1 MDRPIA
7 TNKLDRGYNLKEET
21 IQKGI
26 LILRSTFKLV
36 RKFTNRDPM
45 VISKTIEFSIV
56 LLSYK
61 AITNIKIQKTSIFRQ
76 EAITCLN
83 NRTIMDIAKDS

>member
-7 TNKLDRGYNLKEET
+7 TNKLDRGYNLKEVT

-26 LILRSTFKLV
+26 LILHSTFKLV

-45 VISKTIEFSIV
+45 VTSKTIKISIV
-56 LLSYK
+56 LLSYR
-61 AITNIKIQKTSIFRQ
+61 AITNIKAQNISIFRQ
-76 EAITCLN
+76 EAIKCLN
-83 NRTIMDIAKDS
+83 NRTIMDIVKDS